1 MPDPVAITSIIIASS
16 AAIGGIFGYFH
27 FKLNSNCCSCCKF
40 ECSESQEHKKRKSI
54 SPPDTPI
61 KLQPINNKI
70 NKDTNNEPIYQ
81 DFNTTSV
88 I

>member
-40 ECSESQEHKKRKSI
+40 ECSENQEKKKRKSI

-61 KLQPINNKI
+61 NKEI
-70 NKDTNNEPIYQ
+70 IYQ

>member
-40 ECSESQEHKKRKSI
+40 ECTENQEKKKRKSI

-61 KLQPINNKI
+61 DK
-70 NKDTNNEPIYQ
+70 ERIYQ